1 MPTPDASA
9 RRSIRGRFQA
19 HRHVVRITGRQ
30 WTRGFG
36 RELKLRGTTTQD
48 SHPAHGTYRLAAD
61 TLGAGEIEAAK
72 AVLDSGQLTMGRQ
85 VREFE
90 AAFAD
95 WVGADHAVMVN
106 SGSSANLLVVDA
118 LLRPTAGAP
127 RLAQGDEV
135 LVPALAW
142 PTTVWPLVQLG
153 LVPVFADVDP
163 RTLAMDLGSAE
174 AMLGERTRGMFLI
187 HPLGRA
193 ANLREFADF
202 SDQHGIALLEDS
214 CESLGAHWAGAHV
227 GTVGEAGTF
236 SFYFSHHV
244 STIEGGMIVTDNSQL
259 ADDLRGLR
267 AHGWIRDRTD
277 RDEWTTAHPELDPR
291 FLFATMGYNV
301 RPTEI
306 QGAIGAV
313 QLQRLDAMLA
323 ARDALARRVH
333 GWLLE
338 AVPWLELIGAD
349 TLRDGPPSERR
360 GRPNSWMT
368 LPLRLRPSAPLSREG
383 VVQHLEAAG
392 VETRPI
398 IAGNLAQH
406 PAVRPVEHR
415 APRSMPVA
423 DSLLHDA
430 FMIGCHPILS
440 AESLGT
446 LEAALK
452 SLADL

>member
-1 MPTPDASA
+1 MDHGPAC
-9 RRSIRGRFQA
+9 F
-19 HRHVVRITGRQ
+19 TGND
-30 WTRGFG
+30 
-36 RELKLRGTTTQD
+36 REPKLRGTTPQGLD
-48 SHPAHGTYRLAAD
+48 PARATYHLAAD

-85 VREFE
+85 VQEFE
-90 AAFAD
+90 ASFAR
-95 WVGADHAVMVN
+95 WVGAEHAVMVN

-118 LLRPTAGAP
+118 LLRPTTGTP
-127 RLAQGDEV
+127 RFVKGDEV

-142 PTTVWPLVQLG
+142 PTTVWPLAQLG
-153 LVPVFADVDP
+153 LVPVFADVD
-163 RTLAMDLGSAE
+163 RSTLAMDLGSAE
-174 AMLGERTRGMFLI
+174 DMVGERTRAMFLI

-202 SDQHGIALLEDS
+202 SERHGLAMLEDS

-236 SFYFSHHV
+236 SFYFSHHI
-244 STIEGGMIVTDNSQL
+244 STIEGGMIVTRDQEL

-277 RDEWTTAHPELDPR
+277 RADWTTGHPGLDPR

-306 QGAIGAV
+306 QGAIGAI
-313 QLQRLDAMLA
+313 QLQRLDAMLS
-323 ARDALARRVH
+323 ARDALARTVH

-349 TLRDGPPSERR
+349 TLAESAPADRR
-360 GRPNSWMT
+360 GRLNSWMT
-368 LPLRLRPSAPLSREG
+368 LPLRVRPGAPISRED
-383 VVQHLEAAG
+383 VVQHLEYAG
-392 VETRPI
+392 VETRPV
-398 IAGNLAQH
+398 IAGNLARH
-406 PAVRPVEHR
+406 PAVGHVEHR
-415 APRSMPVA
+415 APPSMPVA

-440 AESLGT
+440 ADSLGT
-446 LEAALK
+446 LEGALK